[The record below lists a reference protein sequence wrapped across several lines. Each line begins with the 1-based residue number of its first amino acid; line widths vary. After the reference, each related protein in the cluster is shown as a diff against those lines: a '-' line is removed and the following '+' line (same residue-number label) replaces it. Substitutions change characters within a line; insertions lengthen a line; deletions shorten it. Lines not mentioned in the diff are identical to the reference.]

1 MSNKKIDNILENNG
15 PEELS
20 DDALDAV
27 TGGTGTDTVVTLKY
41 RVGEV
46 VVVTHDTIRYCQNCA
61 RLLKNY
67 KVTITGIRGILDGV
81 PLYWVKR
88 SCCGHNSSVSE
99 KEILYRV

>member
-1 MSNKKIDNILENNG
+1 MSNENLDNILENNG
-15 PEELS
+15 PVELS
-20 DDALDAV
+20 DDTLDAV

-46 VVVTHDTIRYCQNCA
+46 VLVTHDTIRYCENCTK
-61 RLLKNY
+61 LLKNY
-67 KVTITGIRGILDGV
+67 EVRITGIRGILNGV

-88 SCCGHNSSVSE
+88 RCCGYNSSITE

>member
-1 MSNKKIDNILENNG
+1 MSNENLDNILENND
-15 PEELS
+15 PAELS
-20 DDALDAV
+20 DDTLDAV

-46 VVVTHDTIRYCQNCA
+46 VLVTHDTISYCQNCA

-67 KVTITGIRGILDGV
+67 EVTITGIRGILNGV

-88 SCCGHNSSVSE
+88 SCCGHKSSVTE

>member
-1 MSNKKIDNILENNG
+1 MSNENLDNILENNG
-15 PEELS
+15 PLELS
-20 DDALDAV
+20 DDTLDAV

-46 VVVTHDTIRYCQNCA
+46 VLVTHDTIRYCQNCT

-67 KVTITGIRGILDGV
+67 EATITGVRGILNGV

-88 SCCGHNSSVSE
+88 RCCGYASSVSE

>member
-1 MSNKKIDNILENNG
+1 MSNENLDNILENNG
-15 PEELS
+15 PAELS
-20 DDALDAV
+20 DDTLDAV

-46 VVVTHDTIRYCQNCA
+46 VVATRDMIDYCQNCA

-67 KVTITGIRGILDGV
+67 EVTITGVRGILNGV

-88 SCCGHNSSVSE
+88 SCCGHKSSVIE
-99 KEILYRV
+99 YEILHKV